1 MGLSTENVVI
11 ELSGLETTRSHP
23 LQFDNPAAP
32 DRTEPPTVQGPLG
45 QLSPSIGAWSNH
57 TKDLNELNQASKDL
71 LVEVIAAKEA
81 VRRFSVL

>member
-11 ELSGLETTRSHP
+11 ELSRLETTRSHP
-23 LQFDNPAAP
+23 VQSDNPAAP
-32 DRTEPPTVQGPLG
+32 DCTEPPIIQGPLG
-45 QLSPSIGAWSNH
+45 QLSASIGAWSNH